1 MSNSCVVSGD
11 ICVSGEPHDTENCIY
26 NKIQKKCSRRIKRD
40 KPLDLKSVSDGQI
53 QSLPKQSLQRKPSL
67 KKDLEQPIK
76 TKLEISCE
84 HDDIETLNPE
94 RARECDEIYGVG
106 AKLLRRMGWSDKTD
120 RPIIQIPDAITGKER
135 PGIGLTKDRVTTE
148 LTHEPKQKLLE
159 RRKPLQVSA
168 QVSTGVT
175 AEVTHEPKQKLL
187 ERRKPLQVSAQVSTG
202 VTAEVTH
209 EPKQK
214 LSERKLPIKST
225 SKLTEAHTSCV
236 IGQHSYLDDS
246 IDFDTELYCIKN
258 QMSDIE
264 MDPSSFSIDAEA
276 IKLQSAAQVMLS
288 LFQSDSPLAEKPLQ
302 SYIPSA
308 QKTVNIRKRQA
319 IQLYRDAVAVLNRQ
333 RVHDM
338 RVMSDDLAW
347 ESFRKKIKQL
357 NDEFPI
363 ITRFAI
369 EVPVQIPQQPNAVNG
384 SRMRAGRNKK
394 FSRRR
399 IPFYYFN

>member
-148 LTHEPKQKLLE
+148 L
-159 RRKPLQVSA
+159 
-168 QVSTGVT
+168 
-175 AEVTHEPKQKLL
+175 THEPKQKLL

>member
-1 MSNSCVVSGD
+1 MSNSCVVVGD
-11 ICVSGEPHDTENCIY
+11 ICVSGEPNDTENCIY
-26 NKIQKKCSRRIKRD
+26 NKIQKKCSKRIKRD

-53 QSLPKQSLQRKPSL
+53 QSLPKQSVQRKPSL
-67 KKDLEQPIK
+67 KK
-76 TKLEISCE
+76 KLEHPMQFVDAPLSEVSCK

-106 AKLLRRMGWSDKTD
+106 AKLLRRMGWNDKTD

-135 PGIGLTKDRVTTE
+135 PGIGLNQQRE
-148 LTHEPKQKLLE
+148 
-159 RRKPLQVSA
+159 
-168 QVSTGVT
+168 T
-175 AEVTHEPKQKLL
+175 AEVNHEPKQKLL

-214 LSERKLPIKST
+214 LSERKTPIKST

-236 IGQHSYLDDS
+236 IGQHSYLDDN

-264 MDPSSFSIDAEA
+264 MDASSFSIDAEA

-288 LFQSDSPLAEKPLQ
+288 LFQSESPLAEKPLQ
-302 SYIPSA
+302 YYIPSA

-319 IQLYRDAVAVLNRQ
+319 IQLYRDAVAVLNQQ
-333 RVHDM
+333 RVRDV

-347 ESFRKKIKQL
+347 ESFRKNIKQL

-369 EVPVQIPQQPNAVNG
+369 EVPVQIPQQPNTVTG

-399 IPFYYFN
+399 IPFNYFN